1 MAGALT
7 GDANAAVAYNGT
19 NEYVQVPYTAALNPS
34 SFTVEGWAY
43 VSGGQG
49 TFCSL
54 VTSRDYAPGNAR
66 GYVLYA
72 GNDNNWQLWT
82 GNGAWNVLE
91 GPAVTLNQ
99 WGHHW
104 SPPTVAGATMRLYV
118 NGILAGSQAAGYLQ
132 SAPCARCAPPRATPT
147 GQQTTSCPGT
157 WTRRPCTQAR
167 CRRRGCRR
175 TTRQALADA
184 RATA

>member
-1 MAGALT
+1 M
-7 GDANAAVAYNGT
+7 
-19 NEYVQVPYTAALNPS
+19 S
-34 SFTVEGWAY
+34 C
-43 VSGGQG
+43 GQG

-66 GYVLYA
+66 WYVLCA

-99 WGHHW
+99 WTHL
-104 SPPTVAGATMRLYV
+104 VATYDGATMRLYV

-132 SAPCARCAPPRATPT
+132 SPCARARCASPRATPT